1 MICRISEYL
10 KMNRIK
16 FFLNTIIRS
25 GIDQGPDSLRSVS
38 KITNMVLLYVLLG
51 SLVSIFISLRT
62 QVPYVELGI
71 ITGTL
76 FTITLILLILRKYG
90 MLDVARFTAI
100 ITLNVSLYLACS
112 YFNET
117 AGLIGGFYI
126 FALLPFLFFSHAE
139 VFRRLISITIAV
151 VFYGLT
157 LFDIFPFTPAHMGTP
172 QDVFLFNTFL
182 NVVVFIGLVAI
193 IQHYYETKQ
202 ISTNQ
207 IKADQYILKEAQG
220 IANLGNWSWDPHN
233 DIWEWSEAVL
243 DILGMDHETELT
255 IDDIYGLIHPLDRS
269 KVQNTL
275 RNVIHE
281 REQVRLEFTIFT
293 AQQQERVLLMIF
305 KPIRND
311 RHKLISVRGILQ
323 DVSAQKEIE
332 INLIKAKE
340 AAEAT
345 TRAKSE
351 FLSTMS
357 HEIRT
362 PLNAVIGMAG
372 LLAETELDPV
382 QEDYLST
389 IKIGGNNLLSVIND
403 ILDYSKIES
412 GNMELEYIDF
422 RFSDPIDNTLD
433 LLASKARE
441 NNLELLAMLGEDIPE
456 FVRGDIVRI
465 QQILVNLLNNAIK
478 FTEEGEI
485 LVKVNCIGEWENGHI
500 LQFSVKDT
508 GVGIPKNK
516 IHRLFKSFS
525 QVDASTN
532 RKYGG
537 TGLGLA
543 ICKRLV
549 ELMDGEIWVESEFGV
564 GTTFTFT
571 IKTYISEKKP
581 EEGTKAKGVV
591 PQKLKGNILIV
602 DDNETNL
609 KILQKNCQTM
619 GLEVLSALD
628 GNAGWEILEKQPGID
643 LVITDFHMPGLTGIE
658 LARKSREELKDKCPP
673 FILLSSVAN
682 LPEESKGDLFKAAI
696 TKPIRRTQLREAIGD
711 ILGKKRKKIPAPKAS
726 GTEISFSLGREVRIL
741 VAEDN
746 PINQK
751 VIKRMMGKLSLE
763 ADLAA
768 TGLEVLEAVEKKTY
782 DVIFMDMQMPEMDGL
797 QATRELRK
805 IPEEKLPQ
813 QPVII
818 ALTANAMES
827 EKRDCF
833 DAGMNDFLAKPIR
846 WELLAKTLEKWF
858 GKDGIN
864 PGVNNTDLVP
874 SQESLAD

>member
-1 MICRISEYL
+1 
-10 KMNRIK
+10 MNA
-16 FFLNTIIRS
+16 IIRR
-25 GIDQGPDSLRSVS
+25 GIEQVPDSLRSVS

-51 SLVSIFISLRT
+51 SSVAIFVSVRT
-62 QVPYVELGI
+62 QIPFLPLSI
-71 ITGTL
+71 ISGSL
-76 FTITLILLILRKYG
+76 FLTNFVLLFLRKYG
-90 MLDVARFTAI
+90 MMDIARFSALI
-100 ITLNVSLYLACS
+100 SLNISLYLVS
-112 YFNET
+112 TYFNET

-157 LFDIFPFTPAHMGTP
+157 LFDIFLFSPVQMGTP
-172 QDVFLFNTFL
+172 QDVFMFNTFL

-233 DIWEWSEAVL
+233 DIWDWSEAVL
-243 DILGMDHETELT
+243 DILGMDHEVELT

-269 KVQNTL
+269 KVQTTL

-281 REQVRLEFTIFT
+281 KEQVRLEFTIFT
-293 AQQQERVLLMIF
+293 AQQEERVLLMIF

-311 RHKLISVRGILQ
+311 REKLISVRGILQ

-332 INLIKAKE
+332 VNLIKAKE

-372 LLAETELDPV
+372 LLADTDLDSI

-441 NNLELLAMLGEDIPE
+441 NNLELLAMLGENIPE
-456 FVRGDIVRI
+456 FVKGDVVRI

-478 FTEEGEI
+478 FTEKGEI
-485 LVKVNCIGEWENGHI
+485 LVKVNYLEEWEEGHV
-500 LQFSVKDT
+500 LEFSVKDT
-508 GVGIPKNK
+508 GVGIPKDK

-549 ELMDGEIWVESEFGV
+549 ELMDGEIWVESEEGV

-571 IKTYISEKKP
+571 IKAYTSEKKSLGNP
-581 EEGTKAKGVV
+581 KVKN
-591 PQKLKGNILIV
+591 KLTPKLENKVLIV
-602 DDNETNL
+602 DDNVTNL
-609 KILQKNCQTM
+609 KILERHCQNL

-628 GNAGWEILEKQPGID
+628 GNDGWEMLKQNPDIA
-643 LVITDFHMPGLTGIE
+643 LTITDFHMPGMTGIQ
-658 LARKSREELKDKCPP
+658 LAEKSQKELKEKSPP

-682 LPEESKGDLFKAAI
+682 LPEESKGDLFKVAL
-696 TKPIRRTQLREAIGD
+696 TKPIRSTQLKDTVAE
-711 ILGKKRKKIPAPKAS
+711 ILGDKKAKPVAAKSAN
-726 GTEISFSLGREVRIL
+726 TEIEFSLGREIRIL

-768 TGLEVLEAVEKKTY
+768 TGLEVLEAVEKNTY

-813 QPVII
+813 QPIII

-858 GKDGIN
+858 GEGGLQEKN
-864 PGVNNTDLVP
+864 ESADLAA
-874 SQESLAD
+874 SQETMGE